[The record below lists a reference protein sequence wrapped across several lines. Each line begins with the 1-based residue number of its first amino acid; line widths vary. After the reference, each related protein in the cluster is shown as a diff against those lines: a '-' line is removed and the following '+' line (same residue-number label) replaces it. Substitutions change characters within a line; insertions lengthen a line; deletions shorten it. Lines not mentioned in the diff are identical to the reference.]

1 MKPLIFGSRLL
12 LATFLAG
19 LMSVTFGGAASAQ
32 SAAEFYKGKTV
43 TIWIGFDGGG
53 FRASARLVGTHLG
66 RHIPGNPEIEFK
78 QMPGNRGIK
87 AATFMFN
94 KAPRDGTAIGMVGQ
108 HALFYPIQSKTLL
121 NYNPPEFNYIGTLNT
136 HGDTFLFVS
145 DTSGIKNL
153 KDLQTKELVVSNGR
167 GGYVDFVAA
176 INNIL
181 GTKVIY
187 VGTYVDHK
195 DAFLAMERGD
205 TQGVGGAGVM
215 SVARH
220 RSWFPNLLSD
230 KKAIPILRYT
240 YDTPIDGFPDVIL
253 AGQAADTELKRQ
265 ALKIVFARQV
275 VDRPFVAPPGI
286 PSDRLKALQ
295 DAFTKVMKDPR
306 LLLHSKQRNTRTDNP
321 LTGPE
326 TKAFIQSTYAL
337 PQEAKDL
344 VKEALNNTSFVR
356 PVPYIKF
363 TATFEKLERRGRSRL
378 LKLKD
383 ANGKSLVVAFNRRRT
398 VVTIGGKKLK
408 GRRAVK
414 ALEAGMN
421 CEVSWTGK
429 GSFVAFMTCSR

>member
-1 MKPLIFGSRLL
+1 MKPKLFVSRVLFATL
-12 LATFLAG
+12 LAGIT
-19 LMSVTFGGAASAQ
+19 SVTFGGTATGESP
-32 SAAEFYKGKTV
+32 AEFYKGKTV
-43 TIWIGFDGGG
+43 TIWNAFDGGG
-53 FRASARLVGTHLG
+53 FRASARLVGKYLG
-66 RHIPGNPEIEFK
+66 RYIPGNPEVIFK
-78 QMPGNRGIK
+78 QMTGDRGIK

-108 HALFYPIQSKTLL
+108 HALFYPIQSKKLL
-121 NYNPPEFNYIGTLNT
+121 NYNPPEFNYIGTINT

-145 DTSGIKNL
+145 DTSGIKTL

-195 DAFLAMERGD
+195 DAFLAMERGE
-205 TQGVGGAGVM
+205 TQGIGGAGVM

-220 RSWFPNLLSD
+220 RSWFPNLLND

-240 YDTPIDGFPDVIL
+240 YDTPIEGFPDVIL

-265 ALKIVFARQV
+265 ALRIVFARQV

-295 DAFTKVMKDPR
+295 DAFTRTMKDPR
-306 LLLHSKQRNTRTDNP
+306 LLLQGKQRNTRTDNP

-326 TKAFIQSTYAL
+326 TKAFMQSIYAL

-344 VKEALNNTSFVR
+344 VKEALNDHSFVR

-363 TATFEKLERRGRSRL
+363 TATFEELQRRGRSRL
-378 LKLKD
+378 LKFK
-383 ANGKSLVVAFNRRRT
+383 ASQGKIIVAAFNRRRT
-398 VVTIGGKKLK
+398 VVKIGGKELK
-408 GRRAVK
+408 GRRAIR

-421 CEVSWTGK
+421 CEVSWTGE
-429 GSFVAFMTCSR
+429 GSTVAFMTCSP